1 MKDYLYHFFTPYS
14 PYVQVAL
21 ELDRDAP
28 EQTKTH
34 LLSNQTKR
42 MLCCSSLML
51 QRLTFN
57 ISDALI

>member
-28 EQTKTH
+28 EQTKNT
-34 LLSNQTKR
+34 
-42 MLCCSSLML
+42 
-51 QRLTFN
+51 
-57 ISDALI
+57 LIV